1 MSSEGPPLLRPRPRR
16 PFEIGPLSSTTTS
29 SQPSPEP
36 LPTSPA
42 DETSAPPS
50 RSRSILNL
58 TSSTL
63 AGVFGYGNGDE
74 AATPWGTGAET
85 PIDGLRQELG
95 SLLDGKSV
103 DDALMMRSRERRG
116 SMLNQSTRRSRSV
129 KKPTRRKGIKN
140 YWLPVLAKT
149 LALGVVGA
157 SYGAIISHLHN
168 RQKLA
173 PVAVDGIKHESP
185 YYLAFWAVV
194 GVTLGWMMPYVDGI
208 WNDEDEEEDAVKAEY
223 RTSQTV
229 KSAQGG
235 DSGRGGWAPVWYDLV
250 RTIGAFC
257 GIAFA
262 IRRIPWHSTLQLS
275 LTLALSNPTLWYLLD
290 RSAPGFILSTTVALS
305 GTALLLGISPDLV
318 PSPPSTLH
326 VVNGTLAKSQ
336 LDPTLLA
343 GVWSYESVGVAT
355 WIASV
360 LFVSCICF
368 GNIGRRL

>member
-36 LPTSPA
+36 LPTSPTSPA
-42 DETSAPPS
+42 DETSAPPT

-103 DDALMMRSRERRG
+103 DNALMMRSRERRG

-129 KKPTRRKGIKN
+129 KKPTRRKGIKT

-157 SYGAIISHLHN
+157 AYGVFISHLHN
-168 RQKLA
+168 RQQLA
-173 PVAVDGIKHESP
+173 PVPVDRIKHESP

-208 WNDEDEEEDAVKAEY
+208 WNGEDEEEDAVKAEY
-223 RTSQTV
+223 RTSQSV
-229 KSAQGG
+229 KSAQAG

-250 RTIGAFC
+250 RTVGAFC

-262 IRRIPWHSTLQLS
+262 IVSCSTFCFAPMPLLHV
-275 LTLALSNPTLWYLLD
+275 LINPTTATH
-290 RSAPGFILSTTVALS
+290 SVALD
-305 GTALLLGISPDLV
+305 SPAILDSRPVQSHLV
-318 PSPPSTLH
+318 
-326 VVNGTLAKSQ
+326 
-336 LDPTLLA
+336 
-343 GVWSYESVGVAT
+343 
-355 WIASV
+355 
-360 LFVSCICF
+360 VSS
-368 GNIGRRL
+368 R